1 MLNFEMQYTTTYYFS
16 NFGNLSSALG
26 IRHVFFIKLS
36 HDHEPYIL
44 MHAKF
49 VSGAMYLLPNVRTT
63 YSYFQNPKASKKLHT
78 PQQCCMY
85 FLLSKKRDIVRFW
98 KLHLGQYN
106 FLSEKSSGFCLYK
119 KLLYIELDQ
128 FHIPQKS
135 LH

>member
-49 VSGAMYLLPNVRTT
+49 VSGVMYLLFCV
-63 YSYFQNPKASKKLHT
+63 QLILPKAEGIKKSYVHT
-78 PQQCCMY
+78 PQ
-85 FLLSKKRDIVRFW
+85 
-98 KLHLGQYN
+98 H
-106 FLSEKSSGFCLYK
+106 
-119 KLLYIELDQ
+119 LLYVFSSQQEEG
-128 FHIPQKS
+128 HS
-135 LH
+135 

>member
-49 VSGAMYLLPNVRTT
+49 VSGVMYLLFCV
-63 YSYFQNPKASKKLHT
+63 QLILPKAEGIKKKLCIYT
-78 PQQCCMY
+78 TAFVVCI
-85 FLLSKKRDIVRFW
+85 FFSARR
-98 KLHLGQYN
+98 GT
-106 FLSEKSSGFCLYK
+106 
-119 KLLYIELDQ
+119 
-128 FHIPQKS
+128 
-135 LH
+135 